1 MRRIIPSAL
10 HALAFG
16 AACVLAACA
25 SGPAR
30 PAGDPAGTLHR
41 FLAAVKADKLDDA
54 YAILHPELRR
64 SLSRE
69 RFADLAR
76 DNKRELLDLAAQL
89 ERVDEQVRVEAKVTT
104 ARGEAVTVVLEEGE
118 YRIAGGVLDAHA
130 LATPLDA
137 VSELRRALQ
146 RESLPLLM
154 HVLSSERRAAWQA
167 AFGETL
173 ARTADPLDLR
183 VEIHGDTA
191 IVYLT
196 GGGEIHLR
204 KEADRWHV
212 HDVK

>member
-1 MRRIIPSAL
+1 MRWPAT
-10 HALAFG
+10 
-16 AACVLAACA
+16 VLACLLLACA

-30 PAGDPAGTLHR
+30 PAGDPAGTLQR
-41 FLAAVKADKLDDA
+41 FLGAVQADKLDDA
-54 YAILHPELRR
+54 YAFLHPELRR
-64 SLSRE
+64 SISRQ
-69 RFADLAR
+69 RFAELAR
-76 DNKRELLDLAAQL
+76 DNKQELLDLAAQL
-89 ERVDEQVRVEAKVTT
+89 ERVDERVRVEAKVTT
-104 ARGEAVTVVLEEGE
+104 ARGETVTVVLEDGE

-154 HVLSSERRAAWQA
+154 HVLSSERRAAWLA

-173 ARTADPLDLR
+173 ERTEDPLDLR

-191 IVYLT
+191 IVFLT

>member
-1 MRRIIPSAL
+1 MRRPWI
-10 HALAFG
+10 
-16 AACVLAACA
+16 ACAWVMLACA

-30 PAGDPAGTLHR
+30 PAGDPERVLHA
-41 FLAAVKADKLDDA
+41 FLDAVRDDKLDVA
-54 YAILHPELRR
+54 YAQLHPELRR

-69 RFADLAR
+69 RFAELAR
-76 DNKRELLDLAAQL
+76 DNKQELLDLAAQL
-89 ERVDEQVRVEAKVTT
+89 KRVDEEVVVEAKVTT
-104 ARGEAVTVVLEEGE
+104 ARGETVTVVLEDGE

-130 LATPLDA
+130 LSTPLDA

-146 RESLPLLM
+146 RESLPLLL
-154 HVLSSERRAAWQA
+154 HVLSSERRAAWLA

-173 ARTADPLDLR
+173 ERTEDALDLR

-191 IVYLT
+191 IVYVT

-204 KEADRWHV
+204 KEAGRWHV

>member
-1 MRRIIPSAL
+1 MRWSSI
-10 HALAFG
+10 
-16 AACVLAACA
+16 ACVCLLLACA

-30 PAGDPAGTLHR
+30 PAGDPERVLAQ
-41 FLAAVKADKLDDA
+41 FLSAVREDKLDAA
-54 YAILHPELRR
+54 YALLHPELRR
-64 SLSRE
+64 TISRE
-69 RFADLAR
+69 RFAEQAR
-76 DNKRELLDLAAQL
+76 DNKQELLDLAEQL
-89 ERVDEQVRVEAKVTT
+89 ERVDELLRVEAKVTT
-104 ARGEAVTVVLEEGE
+104 ARGEVVTVVLEDGE

-146 RESLPLLM
+146 RESLPLLL
-154 HVLSSERRAAWQA
+154 HVLSSERRAAWLA

-173 ARTADPLDLR
+173 ERTEDPLDLR

-191 IVYLT
+191 IVYLS

>member
-1 MRRIIPSAL
+1 MRWVAITFACLAL
-10 HALAFG
+10 G
-16 AACVLAACA
+16 CA

-30 PAGDPAGTLHR
+30 PAGDPARTLTA
-41 FLAAVKADKLDDA
+41 FLAAVRDDKLDVA
-54 YAILHPELRR
+54 YHALHPELRR

-69 RFADLAR
+69 RFGELAR
-76 DNKRELLDLAAQL
+76 DNKAELLELAAQL
-89 ERVDEQVRVEAKVTT
+89 ERVDEHVLVQAKVVT
-104 ARGEAVTVVLEEGE
+104 ARGEAVTVVLEDGQ

-130 LATPLDA
+130 LASPLDA

-146 RESLPLLM
+146 RESLTLLL
-154 HVLSSERRAAWQA
+154 HVLSSERRAAWLA

-173 ARTADPLDLR
+173 ERTEDPLDLR

-191 IVYLT
+191 IVYVT

>member
-1 MRRIIPSAL
+1 MRCVAIVL
-10 HALAFG
+10 
-16 AACVLAACA
+16 ACVLTACA
-25 SGPAR
+25 SGPSR
-30 PAGDPAGTLHR
+30 PAGDPERALLL
-41 FLAAVKADKLDDA
+41 FLAAVRQDKLDAA
-54 YAILHPELRR
+54 YALLHPELRR
-64 SLSRE
+64 TISRE
-69 RFADLAR
+69 RFAELAR
-76 DNKRELLDLAAQL
+76 DNKQELLDLAKQL
-89 ERVDEQVRVEAKVTT
+89 ERVDEHVRVEAKVTT
-104 ARGEAVTVVLEEGE
+104 ARGEAVTVVLEDGE

-146 RESLPLLM
+146 RESLPLLL
-154 HVLSSERRAAWQA
+154 HVLSSERRAAWLA

-173 ARTADPLDLR
+173 ERTADPLDLR

-191 IVYLT
+191 IVYLS

>member
-1 MRRIIPSAL
+1 MRWL
-10 HALAFG
+10 
-16 AACVLAACA
+16 VLAWVCLALSTSSCA
-25 SGPAR
+25 GSRAR
-30 PAGDPAGTLHR
+30 PAGDPQAALTA
-41 FLAAVKADKLDDA
+41 FLVAVREGKLDAA
-54 YAILHPELRR
+54 YRTLHPELRR

-69 RFADLAR
+69 RFGELAR
-76 DNKRELLDLAAQL
+76 DNKAELLELAEHL
-89 ERVDEQVRVEAKVTT
+89 KRVDEQVLVQAKVVT
-104 ARGEAVTVVLEEGE
+104 ARGETVTVVLEDGQ

-130 LATPLDA
+130 LASPLDA

-146 RESLPLLM
+146 RESLTLLL
-154 HVLSSERRAAWQA
+154 HVLSSERRAAWLA
-167 AFGETL
+167 AFGDTL
-173 ARTADPLDLR
+173 DRTEDPLDLR